1 MLNWDKRSLS
11 HVKEPSDV
19 SHTED
24 QVNSKVSIKVH
35 VSCRKSLMLS
45 AHREEIFTETAWV
58 AFSGLKLFF
67 H

>member
-1 MLNWDKRSLS
+1 MSKNQ
-11 HVKEPSDV
+11 VNQV

-45 AHREEIFTETAWV
+45 AHREEFL
-58 AFSGLKLFF
+58 LKLHGLRFQA
-67 H
+67 